1 MDLKE
6 YEILVSLFLLF
17 SSFLVLAFRERRNPL
32 IGFRVGYTYH
42 SERVWKKVNTFS
54 GIANALVSL
63 FLLGLAFL
71 GVSLNVFVLVMT
83 SLLLL
88 VVFIGLTMAKG
99 EYELEDIS
107 TEAPEKPTGEK
118 LEGSVKPY
126 LITQLAFLGLYFLLV
141 VILWGEIPGRVAT
154 HFSTSGPDSYGG
166 KLWGIVEVPIL
177 VWLIPFVLTFPAK
190 DPGFFARAK
199 FYPTSPGSWCL
210 FTTLVSFGL
219 TVVFI
224 SSLVYNAGM
233 APATIMNYATY
244 AIIGI
249 VILGLYL
256 LLKDVGARP
265 SQP

>member
-54 GIANALVSL
+54 GGIANALVSL

-107 TEAPEKPTGEK
+107 TEAPPEKPTGEK

-141 VILWGEIPGRVAT
+141 VILWGGKSPG
-154 HFSTSGPDSYGG
+154 GLP
-166 KLWGIVEVPIL
+166 
-177 VWLIPFVLTFPAK
+177 
-190 DPGFFARAK
+190 
-199 FYPTSPGSWCL
+199 PTSPRAGRTATGGVNSGGVSWKSPFWSGS
-210 FTTLVSFGL
+210 FR
-219 TVVFI
+219 
-224 SSLVYNAGM
+224 SSSRSRRRTPPASSRGRNSTPPRVQGAG
-233 APATIMNYATY
+233 ASS
-244 AIIGI
+244 
-249 VILGLYL
+249 
-256 LLKDVGARP
+256 RP
-265 SQP
+265 L